1 MTTKKAKPKPKTR
14 FQLRQ
19 EELPELAQAY
29 LDLIIKRLDRSLT
42 EIEEELVLML
52 AYSGYLH
59 REARIRINETGIL
72 VRGAR
77 GAVINPMLK
86 VTKDETDTFI
96 KIAQALQIKAK
107 NDSGG
112 LDVWDKLAQEIL
124 KS

>member
-1 MTTKKAKPKPKTR
+1 LTTKKAKPKTR

-19 EELPELAQAY
+19 EELPEMAQAY
-29 LDLIIKRLDRSLT
+29 LALIIKRLDRPLT

-59 REARIRINETGIL
+59 REARVRINETGIL
-72 VRGAR
+72 VKGAR
-77 GAVINPMLK
+77 GAVVNPMLK

-96 KIAQALQIKAK
+96 KIAQALQIKPKDEA
-107 NDSGG
+107 GG
-112 LDVWDKLAQEIL
+112 LDIWDKLAQEIL

>member
-1 MTTKKAKPKPKTR
+1 MTIKKVKPKTR
-14 FQLRQ
+14 FQIRQ

-29 LDLIIKRLDRSLT
+29 LVLIIKRLDRQLT

-52 AYSGYLH
+52 SFSAYLH
-59 REARIRINETGIL
+59 REARIRIDETGIL
-72 VRGAR
+72 VKGAR

-96 KIAQALQIKAK
+96 KIAQVLQLQNT
-107 NDSGG
+107 NDANGQ
-112 LDVWDKLAQEIL
+112 DIWDKLAQELL

>member
-1 MTTKKAKPKPKTR
+1 MTTKKPKPKTR

-29 LDLIIKRLDRSLT
+29 LALIIKRLDRQLT

-59 REARIRINETGIL
+59 REARVRISETGIL
-72 VRGAR
+72 VKGAR
-77 GAVINPMLK
+77 GAVVNPMLK
-86 VTKDETDTFI
+86 VTKDETETFI
-96 KIAQALQIKAK
+96 KIAQSLQMKPKDDA
-107 NDSGG
+107 GG
-112 LDVWDKLAQEIL
+112 LDIWDKLAQEIL